1 MVPNVRPCVSEYCE
15 FYSGNKG
22 SGSRGETGGAWIT
35 RPLKSERSSD
45 TSV

>member
-22 SGSRGETGGAWIT
+22 SGSRGETGGAWGHT
-35 RPLKSERSSD
+35 YNKATEKQK
-45 TSV
+45 V